1 MSIPLDKYFVV
12 TPASQQVSK
21 AYATL
26 NGTDLFF
33 YVTETSNLSVVNM
46 NSTGS
51 NASPGSVVYTLATSI
66 TWVGVVSRPGVCHV
80 YFADVAGLVWYIP
93 YMALGGT
100 PPAPVQITNV
110 VPVPDAPISTFSVI
124 YTPQTT
130 PPAYMMMTFDGVYH
144 RIYVASDPLFQ
155 SLLAPTQITYNNA
168 LAPTFFVTEPNISMH
183 PLDTINLTVFVQ
195 QLNENN
201 SVVQVGFYGA
211 AAPGVS

>member
-1 MSIPLDKYFVV
+1 VSIPLNTYFVV
-12 TPASQQVSK
+12 TPSSQFISK

-26 NGTDLFF
+26 NGTDLFI
-33 YVTETSNLSVVNM
+33 YVNETNTLSAINM
-46 NSTGS
+46 NSTVTT
-51 NASPGSVVYTLATSI
+51 ASPGSVTYTLAVNAAWT
-66 TWVGVVSRPGVCHV
+66 GVVSRPGICNV
-80 YFADVAGLVWYIP
+80 YYADLNGVVWYIP
-93 YMALGGT
+93 YKTFGG
-100 PPAPVQITNV
+100 PPPTPVQLTNV
-110 VPVPDAPISTFSVI
+110 MPPFPAKVTTFSVI

-144 RIYVASDPLFQ
+144 RIYVASDPLFV

-183 PLDTINLTVFVQ
+183 PLDTVNLTVFCQ

-201 SVVQVGFYGA
+201 SVVQVGFYGV